1 MKFDEII
8 SIGEVETFPRFND
21 REGLMYKTN
30 YDLVSIAQEG
40 KMELLLGGMKY
51 GYPFIVHQED
61 EVYFYI
67 EGSIYKLNRQ
77 NKSLETVW
85 LSENGRALIF
95 GNSIFDGKY
104 NESFDSLDLY
114 CYDLNTKELLW
125 YQTYKGVG
133 YINVINNRIFVDT
146 LTSSKLKLINELT
159 GNVIWSIDFGYDVI
173 GNIFTWNNL
182 FIVKLRNDT
191 IAGINS
197 QTGQRVWEIKN
208 VYPHYVQDSKSG
220 LLYGFGRFSYQIIDP
235 VKGKILFEKDMYE
248 QCGQYD
254 IAPHGC
260 NISGDGLYFINNISA
275 TKFGKLNI
283 HAHQI
288 EFVQDL
294 GTKPGVK
301 VSHANFY
308 QGRFY
313 ILDTDH
319 TLHVFEEIK

>member
-1 MKFDEII
+1 MKFDEVI
-8 SIGEVETFPRFND
+8 SIGEVETFPDFND
-21 REGLMYKTN
+21 KEGLMYKTN
-30 YDLVSIAQEG
+30 YDLVSISKEG
-40 KMELLLGGMKY
+40 KMKILLRNMKY
-51 GYPFIVHQED
+51 GYPFFIKED
-61 EVYFYI
+61 EIHFYI
-67 EGSIYKLNRQ
+67 EESIYKLN
-77 NKSLETVW
+77 E
-85 LSENGRALIF
+85 SENILEIVWQSKIGRIVMFGNLIF
-95 GNSIFDGKY
+95 DRNH
-104 NESFDSLDLY
+104 NESSDSLDLY

-133 YINVINNRIFVDT
+133 YIRIINNRIFVDT

-191 IAGINS
+191 IAGINF

-208 VYPHYVQDSKSG
+208 VYPHYVQDKDSG
-220 LLYGFGRFSYQIIDP
+220 LLYSFDCFSYQIIDP

-254 IAPHGC
+254 IAPHGW
-260 NISGDGLYFINNISA
+260 NISGDGLYFTSI

-294 GTKPGVK
+294 VMKPGVE
-301 VSHANFY
+301 VSRANFY
-308 QGRFY
+308 QDRFY

-319 TLHVFEEIK
+319 TLHVFEELP